1 MNNVG
6 NADKTE
12 EIVYEKTKK
21 LFDYIITSDTFGY
34 FTNIKTL
41 FLIATIYPLISSDA
55 ERVFSLSSL
64 IHDAIRNQLTVEH
77 VKLLI
82 TVNMFGGDFD
92 DFDSTKILYWWVVTK
107 RNTKLYEKINLM
119 SAKLYVKQ

>member
-1 MNNVG
+1 MNHVSSLP
-6 NADKTE
+6 TMFT
-12 EIVYEKTKK
+12 IVYEKTKK

-77 VKLLI
+77 IKLLI
-82 TVNMFGGDFD
+82 TVNMFGNEFD

-107 RNTKLYEKINLM
+107 GNTRIYNNLTL
-119 SAKLYVKQ
+119 KPYIGI